1 MTPGREPNR
10 PVATTRPE
18 KFRSSRMEATVLIA
32 SGGSAQAEVT
42 AGQLAKAGY
51 FCFNDGPSNWTHC
64 VLERHFGNPVIPVK
78 VLSEDESHLL
88 GTEQLLREDIYSGQ
102 PCPQDGLDFWDFL
115 GEEFPYFACHH
126 FHAGHH

>member
-1 MTPGREPNR
+1 MTTALHTTGEPSTLVAHAGTCAGGQDGRHSPRGHCCLFVEG
-10 PVATTRPE
+10 
-18 KFRSSRMEATVLIA
+18 II
-32 SGGSAQAEVT
+32 
-42 AGQLAKAGY
+42 
-51 FCFNDGPSNWTHC
+51 GPSNWTHC

-78 VLSEDESHLL
+78 VLSEDGGQLL

-126 FHAGHH
+126 FHTGHH